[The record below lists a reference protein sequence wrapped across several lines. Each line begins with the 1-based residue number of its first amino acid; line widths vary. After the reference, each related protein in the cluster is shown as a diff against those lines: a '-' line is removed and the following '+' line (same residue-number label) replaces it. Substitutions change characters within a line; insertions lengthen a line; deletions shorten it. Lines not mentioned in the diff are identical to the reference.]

1 LYELQNQILELGTVR
16 LTKHIA
22 NSSST
27 LLVTRKIPTANLKF
41 VDMFINRTTPL
52 LPPCP
57 GEIWAISGADLGGD
71 ERYLMIVH
79 EPIDPKLSVCSG
91 MLFSLATEYLSTV
104 DVLIPIAISGLTQ
117 DVLAETWN
125 VGQIS
130 IDHLVRPVG
139 NRLSRQIYD
148 LLLLIGDGT
157 TAESWQQSARELGL
171 LVTGSGADTDFHRGE
186 RRLLANLSPAVMSWT
201 GNLVTQAIEIER
213 ELIDLLR
220 PRVILSVWLEQVCEP
235 LTSSLNGGWQDAA
248 NFTPRMAIATR
259 GLVSIDPLDKM
270 DVPEANE
277 PEPSPIAVQRLKS
290 IALGSDKFILLV
302 SLTPQLDTFAC
313 AFGDRQIEILLQV
326 YPELSQSF
334 LPANL
339 RLLLQ
344 DDQGTSLREVV
355 ARSID
360 RCIQLKF
367 SGEVGETLRLCLRL
381 GNEWLSEDFVI

>member
-1 LYELQNQILELGTVR
+1 
-16 LTKHIA
+16 
-22 NSSST
+22 
-27 LLVTRKIPTANLKF
+27 
-41 VDMFINRTTPL
+41 MFINRTTPL

-57 GEIWAISGADLGGD
+57 GEIWAISGADLGGG

-91 MLFSLATEYLSTV
+91 MLFSLATEYRSNV

-139 NRLSRQIYD
+139 NRLSRQVYD
-148 LLLLIGDGT
+148 LLLSIGDGA
-157 TAESWQQSARELGL
+157 TAESWQKSAQELGL
-171 LVTGSGADTDFHRGE
+171 VTDSAADADFHRGE

-248 NFTPRMAIATR
+248 NFAPRLAIATR

-290 IALGSDKFILLV
+290 IALGSDNFVLLV
-302 SLTPQLDTFAC
+302 SLTPQIDQ
-313 AFGDRQIEILLQV
+313 RIEILLQV
-326 YPELSQSF
+326 YPERSQPF
-334 LPANL
+334 LPAHL
-339 RLLLQ
+339 ELLLQ
-344 DDQGTSLREVV
+344 DDQGISLREVV

-367 SGEVGETLRLCLRL
+367 SGEVGETLRVCLGL

>member
-22 NSSST
+22 NSSSA

-57 GEIWAISGADLGGD
+57 GEIWAISGADLGGG

-91 MLFSLATEYLSTV
+91 MLFSLATEYRSNV

-139 NRLSRQIYD
+139 NRLSRQVYD
-148 LLLLIGDGT
+148 LLLSIGDGA
-157 TAESWQQSARELGL
+157 TAESWQKSAQELGL
-171 LVTGSGADTDFHRGE
+171 VTDSAADADFHRGE

-248 NFTPRMAIATR
+248 NFAPRLAIATR

-290 IALGSDKFILLV
+290 IALGSDNFVLLV
-302 SLTPQLDTFAC
+302 SLTPQIDQ
-313 AFGDRQIEILLQV
+313 RIEILLQV
-326 YPELSQSF
+326 YPEQSQPF
-334 LPANL
+334 LPAHL
-339 RLLLQ
+339 ELLLQ
-344 DDQGTSLREVV
+344 DDQGISLREVV

-367 SGEVGETLRLCLRL
+367 SGEVGETLRVCLGL